1 MCCVDVPRCDDFNTA
16 WEALFKFRW
25 PFHDNTG
32 HDNLVTAD
40 WQQQYWGM
48 HLQECVIKQLQLC

>member
-1 MCCVDVPRCDDFNTA
+1 
-16 WEALFKFRW
+16 
-25 PFHDNTG
+25 
-32 HDNLVTAD
+32 LVTAD